1 MSASHNISINILV
14 HHGEG
19 VGVVAGRLELRKP
32 KYYFLFSWGKCR
44 GDIGGIALYRIS
56 QCLH

>member
-32 KYYFLFSWGKCR
+32 KYYFLFSWGKYR
-44 GDIGGIALYRIS
+44 GDIGGIA
-56 QCLH
+56 